1 METNKSMKFKELW
14 LGHRL
19 DVIFKGIEWIV
30 YLCFCIL
37 AGIFMV
43 DVIAEYRAS
52 ETFMSQSLK
61 PIAKLPT
68 ITLCMTPT
76 LEDKFPQWVYQSDV
90 RLDYHIDGD
99 PY

>member
-30 YLCFCIL
+30 YICFCIL

-61 PIAKLPT
+61 PITKLPT
-68 ITLCMTPT
+68 INTYL
-76 LEDKFPQWVYQSDV
+76 
-90 RLDYHIDGD
+90 R
-99 PY
+99 